1 MNRSRANRRV
11 PASPSSKLTLLV
23 FRKNESCDYA
33 KLYVVLPVYPMAISY
48 TFPVGAATR
57 PPIRITD

>member
-48 TFPVGAATR
+48 YFPRGR
-57 PPIRITD
+57 RY